1 LKRSRLMLCS
11 LVAVSAF
18 LFIGIEKVGLLYK
31 PTAATS
37 AMRPVG
43 NSPADTTAHVA
54 PAHSPEQSLLMLL
67 LNSAESGRILDD
79 PFLLEKTM
87 FEDVTAKWGEPEQ
100 TFSANGISYASYVKG
115 HQTII
120 GYNKGM
126 QVVDIQRFD
135 PRFLA
140 IQETEVIHLLGQPA
154 AIQDMNGLITYTY
167 PLADK
172 YPLLVNM
179 EETTADK
186 PLRLVKS
193 VRLLYPVGMRNLM
206 AIGSNLELAE
216 GMRYLA
222 TEGKVL
228 GSEYPVGQT
237 MFDVVEKEWGT
248 PSATKMYQRIMYASY
263 PEQGIVFGYNKGMQI
278 VEIRSFDLR
287 LRELTR
293 SEIKKVF
300 GEPKETHSVGDQII
314 DVYLLTNKFE
324 SKIVYSRPTA
334 KAPDPHV
341 DHMNVLAPKG
351 FVNVTQQE

>member
-1 LKRSRLMLCS
+1 LKRSAIILSS
-11 LVAVSAF
+11 LVALGAF
-18 LFIGIEKVGLLYK
+18 LYIGIAKIGWFSK
-31 PTAATS
+31 PTAAAS
-37 AMRPVG
+37 AMRSVGHIPVG
-43 NSPADTTAHVA
+43 TTPDVA
-54 PAHSPEQSLLMLL
+54 PAHSAEQSLLMSFMK
-67 LNSAESGRILDD
+67 SAESGRILDG
-79 PFLLEKTM
+79 PFRLEKTM

-126 QVVDIQRFD
+126 QVVDIQLFD
-135 PRFLA
+135 PRFPA
-140 IQETEVIHLLGQPA
+140 IRETEVIHTLGQPDA
-154 AIQDMNGLITYTY
+154 TQDMNGLITYTY
-167 PLADK
+167 PVAGK
-172 YPLLVNM
+172 YRLLVSL
-179 EETTADK
+179 EETSDN
-186 PLRLVKS
+186 PVRLVKS

-237 MFDVVEKEWGT
+237 MFDAVENEWGT
-248 PSATKMYQRIMYASY
+248 PYATNMYQRIMYASY

-300 GEPKETHSVGDQII
+300 GEPKETRSIGDQII

-334 KAPDPHV
+334 KTPDPHV

-351 FVNVTQQE
+351 FVNVMLQE

>member
-1 LKRSRLMLCS
+1 MKRSTLMLCS
-11 LVAVSAF
+11 LVTFGAF
-18 LFIGIEKVGLLYK
+18 LFIGTEKAGLLYK

-37 AMRPVG
+37 AMLPVG
-43 NSPADTTAHVA
+43 NSPADTPAHAA
-54 PAHSPEQSLLMLL
+54 PAHSTEQSLLMSL
-67 LNSAESGRILDD
+67 LNSAESGRILDG

-100 TFSANGISYASYVKG
+100 TFSANGISYASYVKS

-135 PRFLA
+135 PRYLA
-140 IQETEVIHLLGQPA
+140 IQETEVIHSLGQPA
-154 AIQDMNGLITYTY
+154 ATQDMNGLITYTY
-167 PLADK
+167 PAAGK
-172 YPLLVNM
+172 YRLLISM
-179 EETTADK
+179 EETAGN
-186 PLRLVKS
+186 PLRLAKS

-237 MFDVVEKEWGT
+237 MFDDVEKEWGT
-248 PSATKMYQRIMYASY
+248 PYATNMYQRIMYASY
-263 PEQGIVFGYNKGMQI
+263 PERGIVFGYNKGMQI
-278 VEIRSFDLR
+278 VEIRSYDLR

-300 GEPKETHSVGDQII
+300 GEPKELRSVGDQII
-314 DVYLLTNKFE
+314 DVYLPTNKFE
-324 SKIVYSRPTA
+324 IKIVYSRPTA
-334 KAPDPHV
+334 KTPDPHV

-351 FVNVTQQE
+351 FVNVMQQE